1 MRIFGKKPQQEE
13 PIYQTSFM
21 GFWIKVYPTRV
32 DFKTTYGSQ
41 SVPLNQVA
49 SVEAG
54 MQFSLVTTGGKKY
67 IIPVPTGKKKEVQR
81 AIIDAQAHL
90 TSGSPSQVSAAD
102 ELEKFHELKEKG
114 IITQEEFNRKKKD
127 LLG

>member
-1 MRIFGKKPQQEE
+1 MGIFGKKPPQEE

-21 GFWIKVYPTRV
+21 GFWIKVYSTRV

-41 SVPLNQVA
+41 SVPLSQIA

-54 MQFSLVTTGGKKY
+54 MQFSLVTTGGKNY
-67 IIPVPTGKKKEVQR
+67 AIPVAIGKKKEVQR
-81 AIIDAQAHL
+81 AIINAQARL
-90 TSGSPSQVSAAD
+90 TSSGPSQGGAAD
-102 ELEKFHELKEKG
+102 ELTKFHELKEKG
-114 IITQEEFNRKKKD
+114 IITQEEFDRKKKE